1 MPCLGQNTPQTSF
14 DRHYVYHT
22 GWAARILSET
32 RPARHVDISSSVYFV
47 GLVSAF
53 LPIEHYDYR
62 PPDLRLTHIKTGFA
76 DLHDLPFA
84 DVSLASVSCM
94 HVVEH
99 VGLGRYG
106 DPLDPEGDAKA
117 MRELARVLAPGGRLL
132 FVVPVGRPH
141 ICFNAHRVYS
151 YDMILTAFSDLQ
163 LVEFK
168 LVPDR
173 ESAGGLIEATPELVA
188 AQEYGCGCFLFQK
201 PA

>member
-1 MPCLGQNTPQTSF
+1 MPCLGQKTPQTSF

-32 RPARHVDISSSVYFV
+32 RPERHVDISSSVYFV

-53 LPIEHYDYR
+53 LSIEHYDYR
-62 PPDLRLTHIKTGFA
+62 PPDLRLNNIKMGFA
-76 DLHDLPFA
+76 DLHSLPFR
-84 DVSLASVSCM
+84 DGSLASLSCM

-117 MRELARVLAPGGRLL
+117 MRELARVLAPAGQLL

-173 ESAGGLIEATPELVA
+173 ESDGGLIEATPEMVA

-201 PA
+201 HK